1 MLGYQACTIMADG
14 GVAKQSEET
23 PLNSRSAKLQ
33 EDNSKWT
40 PWLVYTTIV
49 IVIGSSLQFGY
60 NTSCIN
66 APEEVNEVAH
76 TCRQY
81 WPWFAWN
88 LETIKAVWS
97 WSFNVPMILGNQVN
111 HGRIPN
117 PFGGGLP
124 RTIAFQNILHN
135 VLSSC
140 SNVELRD
147 LFHVGFTRTVL
158 TWAGFGCVYNR
169 SRFPRSSKRF
179 DVVLRCSQVHKRDKR
194 IFDVCLHTARDLSFV
209 VRFTPVCLFKITENG
224 LQTTPTWRDFALYRT
239 VYSLQ
244 GHNSNCFGIIFVQ
257 YMIIKSGA
265 QKYMNNKLNTQCR

>member
-124 RTIAFQNILHN
+124 RTIAFQNILRN

-140 SNVELRD
+140 SNVAR
-147 LFHVGFTRTVL
+147 
-158 TWAGFGCVYNR
+158 
-169 SRFPRSSKRF
+169 
-179 DVVLRCSQVHKRDKR
+179 
-194 IFDVCLHTARDLSFV
+194 TARFVSCRLHENCVNMSWFRLCLQSIPISPIVEAIWCRAEMFASTQAWQADIWRVFTHSARSIVRRSFHA
-209 VRFTPVCLFKITENG
+209 G
-224 LQTTPTWRDFALYRT
+224 LPF
-239 VYSLQ
+239 
-244 GHNSNCFGIIFVQ
+244 
-257 YMIIKSGA
+257 
-265 QKYMNNKLNTQCR
+265 